1 MGIVARASVRHF
13 RKHPGQLGLAALGIA
28 LGVSLA
34 VGIEVS
40 TATVRRA
47 FALSSEAVTGNSTH
61 QVLGGPAGLPEEI
74 YQELRLAPDLPP
86 ALLLA
91 PFIEGAAIPESGG
104 GALRILGVDPFAE
117 PAFRP
122 ASSHATF
129 LGSGALGAFL
139 CRPGAA
145 VLSTGTAAALRV
157 GVGGTVWLRVG
168 GRRVALAVVA
178 VRTAADDNERRGL
191 DHVALVDI
199 SSAQEL
205 LAMPGHLSRIDV
217 RINSRIDSMLPPA
230 PQDAAAALAWLAAKL
245 PAGARVV
252 PVAGRA
258 GALAQMTRAFDLNLR
273 ALSLLALLVG
283 AFLIYN
289 TMSFSVVQRRS
300 TLAILRTLGATRG
313 QLGRNL
319 LLEALVLGAVG
330 SALGVLLGVLL
341 SRGLIRLIARAV
353 NDLYFAV
360 SVTDDVVLPLGPLA
374 RGFVLGVCAALVS
387 AWPAARDATATTP
400 SVAGHRSWIEVRARA
415 RTPRLTLGALL
426 LVAVALAVL
435 ASSGRSLGLA
445 LGALLVLLVGCAG
458 LVPGAVLLAARGSG
472 VVLGALRGATG
483 RLAARSIG
491 AGLSRTGVATAALTL
506 ALSVTTGVGVMVAS
520 FRSAVEQWLA
530 GTLRADV
537 YVSAPSTV
545 GARADTPLP
554 AGLLNRLRALP
565 GVAQVGSNRIVTVP
579 ANGVPTLL
587 MAIDLPEGRDLGVE
601 LLRQA
606 DASVPDNFRLGTGLL
621 VSEPLAYKRGLAVG
635 ARVTLATDRGDQ
647 AFPVLG
653 VYRDYG
659 SDMGAIMMG
668 RQAYNQ
674 FFDDALV
681 TGIGLHAAPGIAPD
695 DLVTLV
701 RSRLGP
707 EDAVV
712 VRSNQ
717 ALREASLKIFDRTFE
732 VTSVLRLIA
741 LIVAAFGVTSA
752 LMALGLE
759 RVRELATLRALGAT
773 PGQVVELTIVETALL
788 GGLAG
793 VLAIPLGM
801 VLAAVLVFVINQRSF
816 GWTMPLSPSWRTLLS
831 APALGAAA
839 GVVAGIYPAW
849 RASRVVPAQ
858 ALREE

>member
-1 MGIVARASVRHF
+1 MGIVARASARHF

-47 FALSSEAVTGNSTH
+47 FALSSEAVTGRATH

-74 YQELRLAPDLPP
+74 YRRLRLAPELPP

-91 PFIEGAAIPESGG
+91 PAIEGAAIPEAGG
-104 GALRILGVDPFAE
+104 GTLRILGVDPFAE

-122 ASSHATF
+122 ASGQATS

-139 CRPGAA
+139 SRPGAA

-157 GVGGTVWLRVG
+157 GAGGTVWLRVG
-168 GRRVALAVVA
+168 GRRVALTVVA
-178 VRTAADDNERRGL
+178 LRAPADDNERLGL

-205 LAMPGHLSRIDV
+205 LAMSNHLSRIDV
-217 RINSRIDSMLPPA
+217 RIDSMPPLA

-252 PVAGRA
+252 PVAGRS

-289 TMSFSVVQRRS
+289 TMSFSVVQRRP

-341 SRGLIRLIARAV
+341 SRGLVRLIARAV

-360 SVTDDVVLPLGPLA
+360 SVTDDVVLPLAPLV

-400 SVAGHRSWIEVRARA
+400 SIAGHRSRIEVRARA
-415 RTPRLTLGALL
+415 RTPRLTLGALV

-435 ASSGRSLGLA
+435 AVSGRSLGLA

-472 VVLGALRGATG
+472 VVLGALRGPTG

-530 GTLRADV
+530 NTLRADV

-545 GARADTPLP
+545 GARADSPLP
-554 AGLLNRLRALP
+554 AGLLNRLGALP

-587 MAIDLPEGRDLGVE
+587 MAIDLPDGRDLGVE

-606 DASVPDNFRLGTGLL
+606 DVSVRDDFRRGSGLL

-635 ARVTLATDRGDQ
+635 ARVTLATDRGSQ

-659 SDMGAIMMG
+659 SDMGAIMMS
-668 RQAYNQ
+668 RPAYNR
-674 FFDDALV
+674 FFNDTLV

-695 DLVTLV
+695 ELVTLV
-701 RSRLGP
+701 RSHLGP
-707 EDAVV
+707 GDAVV
-712 VRSNQ
+712 VRSNK

-793 VLAIPLGM
+793 MLAIPLGM

-816 GWTMPLSPSWRTLLS
+816 GWTMPLVPSWRTLLS

-839 GVVAGIYPAW
+839 GLVAGIYPAW